1 MQSRR
6 DTRNGFVRPK
16 SSLSEHVAREIQ
28 RDYPSNTHR
37 TRRREPLKSSAQ
49 GIKRFMFATAGGV
62 KRVSVA
68 TGKGGAKVGG
78 TLKRSATSL
87 AKMAYN
93 EWTYSEYS
101 PKNSIA
107 LPEVD

>member
-1 MQSRR
+1 MQSRQGP
-6 DTRNGFVRPK
+6 RNGSVRPK

-28 RDYPSNTHR
+28 RDYPSNMDRAHR
-37 TRRREPLKSSAQ
+37 RDPLKSSAR
-49 GIKRFMFATAGGV
+49 GIKRFMFATAEGV

-68 TGKGGAKVGG
+68 TGKRSAKVGG

-101 PKNSIA
+101 PNSCTP
-107 LPEVD
+107 LSEVN